1 MNEDRFSWIET
12 WKDRSAE
19 FVDWAYDRLS
29 QLWRVAEQ
37 AFDWVRRRPWAM
49 RTLIVLSSLAASTFF
64 AALFRPLISPESEF
78 MLYLPAVA
86 VSGLFAGVPAGFA
99 ASIAGAWLAMYMFIF
114 PYRDA
119 LTNRGQET
127 AALLLYLMASAL
139 ILLLNRVQEAQKQQ
153 IREFAE
159 TLERKVAERTAD
171 LRKANEELQSFCYS
185 ISHDL
190 RAPMRNIVGSSRMI
204 IEDAADKLDGESK
217 DNLLS
222 IAASANRLAQLVDD
236 LLNHARIGHSSM
248 SVEKISLS
256 AMVQGIADEL
266 IEQGWPFPIEV
277 AVEPHMTAVCDPEL
291 MRMAL
296 YNLLENA
303 CKYAHRE
310 RTLVIE
316 VGETRH
322 RGWPVYFVR
331 DNGIGFDMR
340 YVDKI
345 FQPFQRLHRDSDY
358 PGTGIGLANVQR
370 AVERHG
376 GKVWAEGAPGK
387 GATFYLT
394 LGRLRSGHQ
403 KRAGT

>member
-159 TLERKVAERTAD
+159 TLTAELPIPVETYDERLTTRLAA
-171 LRKANEELQSFCYS
+171 
-185 ISHDL
+185 
-190 RAPMRNIVGSSRMI
+190 GSSRAGARGAPDSLAAWGFFDAVFEQKEYAEGYI
-204 IEDAADKLDGESK
+204 LEDLARGMLAADP
-217 DNLLS
+217 NL
-222 IAASANRLAQLVDD
+222 AREYEARLASDRAFRESPE
-236 LLNHARIGHSSM
+236 ARLDFFYQRSPYRDTQIG
-248 SVEKISLS
+248 
-256 AMVQGIADEL
+256 A
-266 IEQGWPFPIEV
+266 
-277 AVEPHMTAVCDPEL
+277 
-291 MRMAL
+291 
-296 YNLLENA
+296 Y
-303 CKYAHRE
+303 
-310 RTLVIE
+310 
-316 VGETRH
+316 
-322 RGWPVYFVR
+322 PVVR
-331 DNGIGFDMR
+331 VTTPLPR
-340 YVDKI
+340 
-345 FQPFQRLHRDSDY
+345 R
-358 PGTGIGLANVQR
+358 
-370 AVERHG
+370 
-376 GKVWAEGAPGK
+376 
-387 GATFYLT
+387 
-394 LGRLRSGHQ
+394 
-403 KRAGT
+403 